1 VSKRKKLHYQ
11 PLEVEVSQADFDA
24 QSNPPTTTRRKLA
37 ADFRK
42 MEIKL
47 AIVRPAGWKH
57 GPKLTSAVEV
67 AALAQLLSDEVQ
79 ESFYVA
85 PVNVQLEVVGFYLVA
100 KGTLAAVNVTPAD
113 VLRAVLV
120 AGTTGFMVIHNHPS
134 GSPEPSDD
142 DLRLTKRLLEAAKCV
157 GCQLFDHVI
166 VGHDGYVSLADRG
179 VL

>member
-24 QSNPPTTTRRKLA
+24 QSNPPTRRRLA

-79 ESFYVA
+79 ETFYVA
-85 PVNVQLEVVGFYLVA
+85 PVNTQLEVVGFYLVA
-100 KGTLAAVNVTPAD
+100 KGSLAAVEVTPAD

-120 AGTTGFMVIHNHPS
+120 AGMVGFMCIHNHPS
-134 GSPEPSDD
+134 GSPEPSDA